1 MLISKSVDYALET
14 TFSQPLSA
22 KEWSNPNETQLL
34 RKALTSAQSFFRER
48 ARREISIGEFSAI
61 ENQIHSRI
69 GQKIASLKKL
79 NLPARYSPD
88 WWFSFWYSTGEILLP
103 TAKGRRMYF
112 IKHIAPDR
120 IITLVDERK
129 FKVEFLRS
137 SEIKNV
143 QLPTLVIPGGDLNVA
158 HWVLPT

>member
-22 KEWSNPNETQLL
+22 EEWSNLNETQLI

-48 ARREISIGEFSAI
+48 ARRDVSIGEFSAI

-69 GQKIASLKKL
+69 SQKIALMTKP
-79 NLPARYSPD
+79 NIPARYSPD
-88 WWFSFWYSTGEILLP
+88 WWFSFWGSTGEILLP
-103 TAKGRRMYF
+103 TTKGRRTYL

-120 IITLVDERK
+120 TITLVDERR
-129 FKVEFLRS
+129 FKVKFLRA
-137 SEIKNV
+137 SEIQNV
-143 QLPTLVIPGGDLNVA
+143 QLPTLAIPGGDLNVA
-158 HWVLPT
+158 RWVLPT